1 LAVALAA
8 VIAWPERVV
17 AWPRLTLVVLAIVSA
32 LAAAPLVRL
41 APFGIALSI
50 DPSTEPL
57 LPAGDPARSVYDEA
71 VLDFGNDEVFVIAVE
86 TDDAFRP
93 ERLALLRRLTD
104 AIAHLPEVRSVQS
117 LADVVAFRW
126 DPVGEWIDVGRFID
140 DIPEDPAALAELRE
154 RALADPLYRRTLVSD
169 DSRTAAINVSFR
181 EMTDKEFL
189 DARLEERIQALL
201 AEERDPA
208 LRFHVAGRPHLK
220 HAVYHGMVRDL
231 RVLLPTGLGVLAVVL
246 WVCFGTRRA
255 VVLPLGVV
263 VVSLLWTYGAMAFLD
278 RSLSILTSLLGPML
292 IAIGSVYGVHVLGRY
307 EEEAARAATPAEA
320 ALGTLRHERVPLGVS
335 GATTVIGFGANLIS
349 DVPAVIELGA
359 FSMLG
364 VAAMT
369 LLSLTGLP
377 AVLAL
382 APLRPAGSGTRL
394 AALIA
399 ERLDAA
405 LLALAGFVCR
415 RATALLVGFAV
426 VAAGSAA
433 LIPRIVIDTDY
444 LSFFAPEAPVRR
456 EFDAVNR
463 LLSGAIPIFVRFDG
477 GEKGAFREP
486 EALHALRRVQHAA
499 DAAPHVT
506 RTASLV
512 DTVEVMNRAIERDDP
527 TEQRIPDTRAA
538 TAELLFLAPKG
549 HLDRF
554 ANVDHSRANLWVRT
568 GAVGSEAVRAVE
580 AALERAIAAAALPE
594 GLDAAVTGNA
604 TLLARSADGIAES
617 QPRTVGLAA
626 AVIFLLVYLA
636 LGTLP
641 LGVIGMLP
649 NLLPVGLYFA
659 LLGAGVA
666 PLSLPTSIIGS
677 VALGISID
685 DTVHTIVRYR
695 HERRDGCSPE
705 EAWRRTARYVGRAVG
720 ITSVMLVL
728 GFSVL
733 GLSDFAKLAEFGW
746 LTAATLAACLVADL
760 LLLGA
765 LLIRARA

>member
-1 LAVALAA
+1 
-8 VIAWPERVV
+8 
-17 AWPRLTLVVLAIVSA
+17 
-32 LAAAPLVRL
+32 
-41 APFGIALSI
+41 
-50 DPSTEPL
+50 
-57 LPAGDPARSVYDEA
+57 
-71 VLDFGNDEVFVIAVE
+71 
-86 TDDAFRP
+86 
-93 ERLALLRRLTD
+93 
-104 AIAHLPEVRSVQS
+104 
-117 LADVVAFRW
+117 
-126 DPVGEWIDVGRFID
+126 
-140 DIPEDPAALAELRE
+140 
-154 RALADPLYRRTLVSD
+154 
-169 DSRTAAINVSFR
+169 
-181 EMTDKEFL
+181 
-189 DARLEERIQALL
+189 
-201 AEERDPA
+201 
-208 LRFHVAGRPHLK
+208 
-220 HAVYHGMVRDL
+220 MVRDL
-231 RVLLPTGLGVLAVVL
+231 RVLLPTGFAVVAMVL

-255 VVLPLGVV
+255 VMLPLGVV

-307 EEEAARAATPAEA
+307 EEEAARAVTPAEA
-320 ALGTLRHERVPLGVS
+320 ALATLRHERLPLGVS

-359 FSMLG
+359 FSMFG
-364 VAAMT
+364 VASMT

-377 AVLAL
+377 ALLAL
-382 APLRPAGSGTRL
+382 MPLRPAGSGTRL
-394 AALIA
+394 AAFIGD
-399 ERLDAA
+399 RLDAG
-405 LLALAGFVCR
+405 LLALAEFVCR

-426 VAAGSAA
+426 VAVGSAA

-463 LLSGAIPIFVRFDG
+463 LLSGAIPLFVSFDG
-477 GEKGAFREP
+477 GAPGAFREP
-486 EALHALRRVQHAA
+486 AALHALRRVQHAA
-499 DAAPHVT
+499 DTAPHVT
-506 RTASLV
+506 RTLSLV
-512 DTVEVMNRAIERDDP
+512 DTVQVMNRAIERDDP
-527 TEQRIPDTRAA
+527 GQERIPDSRGA

-549 HLDRF
+549 HLDKF
-554 ANVDHSRANLWVRT
+554 TNVDHSRSNLWVRT

-580 AALERAIAAAALPE
+580 AALEKALADARLPE
-594 GLDAAVTGNA
+594 GFVAAVTGNA

-626 AVIFLLVYLA
+626 LVIFLLVYWA

-649 NLLPVGLYFA
+649 NLLPVGFYFG

-666 PLSLPTSIIGS
+666 PLSLPTSLIGS

-695 HERRDGCSPE
+695 EERRAGLSPE

-746 LTAATLAACLVADL
+746 LTAATLTACLVADL

-765 LLIRARA
+765 LLIRTRA